1 MESTMPFLMASK
13 GLRCYYTVVQQVLS
27 MMIQAQRN
35 YMWYTVHKIK
45 QRELSRQIYIQN
57 RFKPVTKY
65 LAGDIKME
73 MGGDLYFYLH
83 QSANILSLQKC
94 SSTFES
100 YSILIRIHFMLFLQS
115 VLGKQVISLLFQI
128 PNMLFKT
135 TYAPLMF

>member
-1 MESTMPFLMASK
+1 
-13 GLRCYYTVVQQVLS
+13 

-57 RFKPVTKY
+57 GFKFVTKY
-65 LAGDIKME
+65 LVGDIKME

-83 QSANILSLQKC
+83 QLANILSLQKC

-100 YSILIRIHFMLFLQS
+100 YSILICIHSMPFLQS

-135 TYAPLMF
+135 IYAPLMF